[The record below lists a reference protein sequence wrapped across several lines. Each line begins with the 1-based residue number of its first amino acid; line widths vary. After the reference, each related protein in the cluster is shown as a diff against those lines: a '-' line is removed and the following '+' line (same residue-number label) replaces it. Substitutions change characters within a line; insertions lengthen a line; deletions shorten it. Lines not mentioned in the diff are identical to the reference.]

1 MPLAPYGA
9 ERAGSRSP
17 PQQPPPAIAE
27 RFRTLPNLS
36 PFWPGSAGGNVAA
49 AAAARPPP
57 PAIQTQHPRLAGGQP
72 MGSRPLHRS
81 KGGYTNH
88 KAKSYQAANKNE
100 ERAGLGQPRPAPPGG
115 AQPPVTRGRRELYS
129 WKMKILWG
137 IHANALA
144 YSMTTLGA
152 GMMNSIFNFY
162 YVKLFLN
169 RYKISETGFHVAQ
182 VVFMIWNAINDP
194 LFGYIQD
201 NSQLKCCARRQFS
214 ILYGAP
220 LYGLAFLLPWFPWR
234 LYGEGDWLCSLHL
247 IVALCAFDGL
257 LTFVLLAQCALFT
270 ESCPRHDSRL
280 RLIKYNQVATLLGSS
295 SVLFCGLVSDNME
308 NFGYFQIFVVL
319 IAALATACMCCTGK
333 YSTSQYE
340 QRESHTEDA
349 NLENGNGAFSLASV
363 VSLTKQIMTEK
374 NFLCFVTMNFFQV
387 FHLAFYNNF
396 MMIFADNLI
405 PKDVLSSSVRSIM
418 YGAGFICPQCLVL
431 LSHAWLKKFGYYR
444 IILFSFYYEGI
455 AAAVMCLLGQEHYY
469 LLAFYVTTNIFYFLL
484 EIKKALNA
492 KSNYGLQAHASSHFN
507 LRCKGRRISCFAQT
521 WKSSAEESASLPRD
535 CLLGKLSPP
544 PVLLE
549 PFCAALHRSG

>member
-1 MPLAPYGA
+1 M
-9 ERAGSRSP
+9 RAKRGR
-17 PQQPPPAIAE
+17 A
-27 RFRTLPNLS
+27 R
-36 PFWPGSAGGNVAA
+36 GGC
-49 AAAARPPP
+49 
-57 PAIQTQHPRLAGGQP
+57 
-72 MGSRPLHRS
+72 
-81 KGGYTNH
+81 
-88 KAKSYQAANKNE
+88 
-100 ERAGLGQPRPAPPGG
+100 PAPRC
-115 AQPPVTRGRRELYS
+115 AASRQKRRELYS

-169 RYKISETGFHVAQ
+169 RYKISESAFHTAQ
-182 VVFMIWNAINDP
+182 VVFMVWNAINDP

-201 NSQLKCCARRQFS
+201 TSRLRCCARRQFS

-234 LYGEGDWLCSLHL
+234 RYQDGDWLSGLHL
-247 IVALCAFDGL
+247 AVALCAFDGL
-257 LTFVLLAQCALFT
+257 LTFVLLAQCALFA
-270 ESCPRHDSRL
+270 EGSPRHDSRL
-280 RLIKYNQVATLLGSS
+280 RLIKYNQVATLLGST

-308 NFGYFQIFVVL
+308 NFAYFQAFTVL
-319 IAALATACMCCTGK
+319 IAVLATACMCCTGK

-340 QRESHTEDA
+340 QREVHAEDA
-349 NLENGNGAFSLASV
+349 SRESSNGAFSLASV

-431 LSHAWLKKFGYYR
+431 LSHTLLKKFGYYR
-444 IILFSFYYEGI
+444 IILFSFYYEGV
-455 AAAVMCLLGQEHYY
+455 AAAVMCLLGQEHYS
-469 LLAFYVTTNIFYFLL
+469 LLAFYVTTNMVIV
-484 EIKKALNA
+484 
-492 KSNYGLQAHASSHFN
+492 QASFSLFN
-507 LRCKGRRISCFAQT
+507 LPLADIVDADFIKHKRRLPLSSMVFGTNALFTKPAQSLAPMVVVKILNHYGYYNLNNVPGGPDIRSFLDLHDAMFYLVCLVPLCIAVLQILT
-521 WKSSAEESASLPRD
+521 WT
-535 CLLGKLSPP
+535 
-544 PVLLE
+544 
-549 PFCAALHRSG
+549 PFSIQNSHLAAPQ